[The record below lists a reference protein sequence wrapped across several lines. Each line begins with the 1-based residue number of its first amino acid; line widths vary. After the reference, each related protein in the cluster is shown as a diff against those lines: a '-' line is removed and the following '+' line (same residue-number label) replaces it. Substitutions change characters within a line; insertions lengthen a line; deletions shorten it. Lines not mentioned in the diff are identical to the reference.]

1 MTNGEAPKALLN
13 QWNVGKGETMT
24 GSLGA
29 LAMATVLFVA
39 SHLLLSYPAIRSPLV
54 ARLGESAFRGI
65 YSVLSLALLSWM
77 AWAYRDAPIVDAFV
91 SPIGLR
97 HLSLLLMPF
106 ACIFLVAGL
115 TTANPS
121 AIGGD
126 RGEFLKNGP
135 VGILKVTRHPV
146 MWGFA
151 LWGIAHLLANGDVA
165 SLILFGGITL
175 LALGG
180 AWAQDAKKRLQL
192 GEAWMAFAKR
202 TSFLPFAAL
211 IGGRNR
217 MAPAEIGWWRIGL
230 GLAVYAA
237 LLWLHP
243 WLFGVNPLPL

>member
-1 MTNGEAPKALLN
+1 
-13 QWNVGKGETMT
+13 MT

-29 LAMATVLFVA
+29 LAIATMLFIA
-39 SHLLLSYPAIRSPLV
+39 SHLLLSYPPLRAPLV
-54 ARLGESAFRGI
+54 ARFGEAGFRSL
-65 YSVLSLALLSWM
+65 YSVLSLALLTWV
-77 AWAYRDAPIVDAFV
+77 ALAYRDAPVVDAFLP
-91 SPIGLR
+91 PIGLQ
-97 HLSLLLMPF
+97 HLSLLIMPF

-126 RGEFLKNGP
+126 RDFLNDGP
-135 VGILKVTRHPV
+135 IGILKITRHPV

-180 AWAQDAKKRLQL
+180 AWAQDTKKRLQF
-192 GEAWMAFAKR
+192 GEAWRAFAAR
-202 TSFLPFAAL
+202 TSFVPFAAL
-211 IGGRNR
+211 IAKRNR
-217 MAPAEIGWWRIGL
+217 MDPAEIGWWRIGL
-230 GLAVYAA
+230 SLLVYAL